1 MMRRGLTVGGW
12 LVLASIQAAA
22 APGPNDLP
30 ASAPLPPI
38 QEPSAP
44 VKPPPPPESALPPYE
59 PQLDRLSELM
69 GALAYLRD
77 LCGKHDGTE
86 WRDHMSALLDAE
98 ATTPVRRE
106 RLAGAY
112 NRGFRGYETT
122 YSACTPSAELVIARF
137 LDEGARL
144 TRELST
150 RFGGG

>member
-1 MMRRGLTVGGW
+1 MLAGG
-12 LVLASIQAAA
+12 LVLACWHSAPAQA
-22 APGPNDLP
+22 PNDLP

-38 QEPSAP
+38 QEQSPPARAP
-44 VKPPPPPESALPPYE
+44 APPESALPPYE
-59 PQLDRLSELM
+59 PQLDRLAELM

-77 LCGKHDGTE
+77 LCGKHDGAE
-86 WRDHMSALLDAE
+86 WRDHMTALLEAE

-122 YSACTPSAELVIARF
+122 YSACTPSAELVVLRF
-137 LDEGARL
+137 LAEGSRL